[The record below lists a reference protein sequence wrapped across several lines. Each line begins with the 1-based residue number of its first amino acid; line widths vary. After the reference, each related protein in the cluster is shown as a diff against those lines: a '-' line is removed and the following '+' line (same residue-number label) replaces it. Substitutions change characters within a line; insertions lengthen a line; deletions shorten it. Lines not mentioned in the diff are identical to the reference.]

1 MSADGLG
8 RGHLRRWGGPW
19 DCRRK
24 SLTNPPVGGPVS
36 SRPVSSRP
44 ASLFSRPVSSG
55 LVSSA
60 SLFVFEASRLEAC
73 LLEASLSVSFR
84 WVFGRPGHLRGV
96 HQRFPP
102 ASSKPRRPGARVPP
116 VRPEGD
122 IVYVTLP
129 SRAAIASVLDVVE
142 AWGVLLYLSKGP
154 APQTSALFWSCRHP
168 DLRFVLG
175 GSRSPES
182 WGGAAPVGCKVCPSG
197 L

>member
-1 MSADGLG
+1 MSANGPG

-24 SLTNPPVGGPVS
+24 SLANPPVGGPVS

-84 WVFGRPGHLRGV
+84 LVFGGPGHLRGV
-96 HQRFPP
+96 QQRFPP
-102 ASSKPRRPGARVPP
+102 ASSKLRRPGARDPP
-116 VRPEGD
+116 AGD

-142 AWGVLLYLSKGP
+142 AWVVLLYLSKGP
-154 APQTSALFWSCRHP
+154 APQTSALFGRLPPPRPPRCSGGFSLPRTLGWCRP
-168 DLRFVLG
+168 RRVQSLPF
-175 GSRSPES
+175 RSI
-182 WGGAAPVGCKVCPSG
+182 
-197 L
+197 

>member
-1 MSADGLG
+1 M
-8 RGHLRRWGGPW
+8 
-19 DCRRK
+19 
-24 SLTNPPVGGPVS
+24 GGPVS

-44 ASLFSRPVSSG
+44 
-55 LVSSA
+55 
-60 SLFVFEASRLEAC
+60 VFEASLLEAC

-84 WVFGRPGHLRGV
+84 WVFGGPGHLRGV
-96 HQRFPP
+96 QQRFPP

-154 APQTSALFWSCRHP
+154 APQTSALFGRLPPPRPPLCSGGFSLPRIQGWCRP
-168 DLRFVLG
+168 RRVQSLPFRIMNRETNRDTGQPIPLVAIPNAVLILE
-175 GSRSPES
+175 GSSLLL
-182 WGGAAPVGCKVCPSG
+182 VGFSVASKIG
-197 L
+197 